1 MDEHE
6 CTVLQ
11 YIYSG
16 RATTRQELSATGLS
30 VNRVSAALSQ
40 LAALGLVREEPL
52 QDGLPGRPVVRFSV
66 EPDAGRVIGLDIG
79 GQQSRAVVSDLG
91 GNVVAAVTRSSS
103 VTLDRHVILGEIV
116 DLVGGVC
123 REAGIERE
131 LAAALGVGVRG
142 IVDATTGVVL
152 GWPNTPTWAAA
163 WTGVNLARELRDA
176 LGLDPIVVDDSV
188 RAMAISAHRQGPA
201 RGSANFLYVFLGT
214 GVGSALL
221 IDGQP
226 YYGGTGLAGE
236 LGHVTVLE
244 DGPWCS
250 CGNRGCLEVMAS
262 TNAVMQRVRDRLA
275 ESYLL
280 SVLREPFQRG
290 QLTLETLIEAARAG
304 DKVAFQILDEAGTS
318 VGKVVAIA
326 LNLLGPELVVLGGPL
341 VQGDGIVLEA
351 VRRQVRLRALQHIAN
366 RTRIIGDDCGELCG
380 ASGAALLATD
390 ALFSAADRVARL
402 LQPAAAAHG
411 VS

>member
-1 MDEHE
+1 
-6 CTVLQ
+6 
-11 YIYSG
+11 
-16 RATTRQELSATGLS
+16 
-30 VNRVSAALSQ
+30 
-40 LAALGLVREEPL
+40 
-52 QDGLPGRPVVRFSV
+52 
-66 EPDAGRVIGLDIG
+66 
-79 GQQSRAVVSDLG
+79 
-91 GNVVAAVTRSSS
+91 
-103 VTLDRHVILGEIV
+103 
-116 DLVGGVC
+116 
-123 REAGIERE
+123 
-131 LAAALGVGVRG
+131 
-142 IVDATTGVVL
+142 
-152 GWPNTPTWAAA
+152 
-163 WTGVNLARELRDA
+163 
-176 LGLDPIVVDDSV
+176 
-188 RAMAISAHRQGPA
+188 MAISAHRQGPA

-290 QLTLETLIEAARAG
+290 QLTLEALIEAARAG

-366 RTRIIGDDCGELCG
+366 RARIIGDDRGELSG
-380 ASGAALLATD
+380 ASGAALLAAD
-390 ALFSAADRVARL
+390 ALFSTPDRVARL
-402 LQPAAAAHG
+402 QQPAAAHG
-411 VS
+411 VT

>member
-1 MDEHE
+1 MDENE

-40 LAALGLVREEPL
+40 LAARGLVREEPV

-79 GQQSRAVVSDLG
+79 GQQSRAVVNDLG

-103 VTLDRHVILGEIV
+103 VTPDRHVILSEIV

-123 REAGIERE
+123 QEAGIERE
-131 LAAALGVGVRG
+131 QVAALGVGVRG

-163 WTGVNLARELRDA
+163 WTGVNLARELREA

-188 RAMAISAHRQGPA
+188 RAMAVSAHRQGPA

-290 QLTLETLIEAARAG
+290 QLTLEALIEAARAG

-366 RTRIIGDDCGELCG
+366 RTRIIGDDRGELCG
-380 ASGAALLATD
+380 ACGAALLATD
-390 ALFSAADRVARL
+390 ALFSAPDRVARL
-402 LQPAAAAHG
+402 QQPAAAHG
-411 VS
+411 VA

>member
-1 MDEHE
+1 MDENA

-40 LAALGLVREEPL
+40 LAARGLVREEPV

-79 GQQSRAVVSDLG
+79 GQQSRAVLSDLG

-103 VTLDRHVILGEIV
+103 VTPDRHVILGEIV
-116 DLVGGVC
+116 ELVGGVC
-123 REAGIERE
+123 WEAGIERE
-131 LAAALGVGVRG
+131 QVAALGVGVRG

-163 WTGVNLARELRDA
+163 WTGVNLARELREA

-188 RAMAISAHRQGPA
+188 RAMAISAYRQGPA
-201 RGSANFLYVFLGT
+201 TGSANFLYVFLGT

-290 QLTLETLIEAARAG
+290 QLTLEALIEAARAG
-304 DKVAFQILDEAGTS
+304 DKIAFQILDEAGTS

-366 RTRIIGDDCGELCG
+366 RARIIGDDRGELSG
-380 ASGAALLATD
+380 ASGAALLAAD
-390 ALFSAADRVARL
+390 ALFSTPDRVARL
-402 LQPAAAAHG
+402 QQPAAAGHG
-411 VS
+411 VT